1 MGGGKKNLPK
11 DKAIEESK
19 KKSSQKEIWILLMY
33 FYAHLFFISQSIISS
48 ILPKKHIGWRY
59 EAEIKVAEM
68 EWTE

>member
-1 MGGGKKNLPK
+1 MGGGKKNFLK
-11 DKAIEESK
+11 DKAFEGSEK
-19 KKSSQKEIWILLMY
+19 NRVQEIWILLMY

-59 EAEIKVAEM
+59 EAEIKVAGM